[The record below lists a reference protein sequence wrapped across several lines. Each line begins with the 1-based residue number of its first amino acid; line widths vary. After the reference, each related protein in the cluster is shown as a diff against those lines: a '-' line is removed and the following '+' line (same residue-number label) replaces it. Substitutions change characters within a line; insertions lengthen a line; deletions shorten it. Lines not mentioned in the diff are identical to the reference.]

1 MYILIHAFFLCVYLF
16 THFFFAFVCT
26 RIFSLRLCMHFFLC
40 AHKGLC
46 CNIYTLC
53 LYHVL
58 LYDCH
63 TIVISHIYTDLS
75 QFEPNCWSQIL
86 PRRYFVSK
94 KKKNG
99 LFFASNRWFSM
110 QNWNVVI
117 FKQATFTWGLAFQI
131 FNILSIILINLPNKC
146 QLFIDIL
153 LLLNVA

>member
-16 THFFFAFVCT
+16 THFFFVCT
-26 RIFSLRLCMHFFLC
+26 RIFSLCLCVHAFFLCVYVCIFSLC
-40 AHKGLC
+40 AHKVLC

-58 LYDCH
+58 LYYCH
-63 TIVISHIYTDLS
+63 VTPLSYLIYTRIWVNLS
-75 QFEPNCWSQIL
+75 QIVGARFFPADISFQ
-86 PRRYFVSK
+86 

-146 QLFIDIL
+146 
-153 LLLNVA
+153 